1 MAEWK
6 KVLVSG
12 SQASV
17 AGISGSELTDG
28 KLLFGKGTQGAITSA
43 TDVDLNSSGHLEATF
58 SGSFSGSFFGDASG
72 LTNIPGTTLDIDAFP
87 EYTNSTL
94 NQTQDEFVFSDNGT
108 EKRINFS
115 RLEDSIFANISGDAT
130 VAAGGGLTIANDA
143 VETSMLAHS
152 LGDLAVHQF
161 TGSFSGS
168 FDGKVNI
175 VDTNTAA
182 SFQLVFREG
191 TATGYSTL
199 YADDDNAKLR
209 YNPGTNTLENTT
221 LIGNVTGDLTGT
233 ADSAS
238 YAGSVNYGDI
248 IGTPT
253 LDNYVQWHM
262 AGDADTQAIGSN
274 EWVHFVGGASIT
286 GAGTEVDPYLM
297 EITPATASYVLN
309 AVSASHVAS
318 AYDTVSVSNATISLT
333 DMGGNTDQITVNNVV
348 NADTASAVTVT
359 ADNSTDLNF
368 YITTAKNVGG
378 QSVYAHS
385 GLAFN
390 PSTSVV
396 SANTGDL
403 HFNATSFTGSFKG
416 DLAGT
421 ADIASAVDVTAATA
435 NADYRITMVDNTGT
449 SGETLYV
456 DSGLTYNPSTD
467 SLTVSGDLFVNGT
480 TTNINTDNLDVEDA
494 FILLRS
500 GSATRGDTG
509 IIFGGANAVAQSGTA
524 MIWDASYNSNDGRLA
539 IVNTLASDATGNQ
552 TPDYYVAGVFE
563 GTEAAAATAQADHNG
578 NIRIESGDIFIYA

>member
-1 MAEWK
+1 
-6 KVLVSG
+6 
-12 SQASV
+12 
-17 AGISGSELTDG
+17 
-28 KLLFGKGTQGAITSA
+28 
-43 TDVDLNSSGHLEATF
+43 
-58 SGSFSGSFFGDASG
+58 
-72 LTNIPGTTLDIDAFP
+72 
-87 EYTNSTL
+87 
-94 NQTQDEFVFSDNGT
+94 
-108 EKRINFS
+108 
-115 RLEDSIFANISGDAT
+115 
-130 VAAGGGLTIANDA
+130 
-143 VETSMLAHS
+143 
-152 LGDLAVHQF
+152 
-161 TGSFSGS
+161 
-168 FDGKVNI
+168 
-175 VDTNTAA
+175 
-182 SFQLVFREG
+182 
-191 TATGYSTL
+191 
-199 YADDDNAKLR
+199 
-209 YNPGTNTLENTT
+209 
-221 LIGNVTGDLTGT
+221 
-233 ADSAS
+233 
-238 YAGSVNYGDI
+238 
-248 IGTPT
+248 
-253 LDNYVQWHM
+253 M